1 MMKSKITFEAKKT
14 GYRISSIN
22 YKIYRFVNKQ
32 FKMDLTWNEFERTDM
47 RVGTIIEVN
56 DFPEARKPAFQLTI
70 DFGSEIGIRKSSA
83 QITKRYQK
91 EDLVNRQ
98 IVAVVNFPKKQI
110 GKFMSECLVLGA
122 VGEEGDV
129 ILLAPDFKIPNGL
142 RIG

>member
-1 MMKSKITFEAKKT
+1 
-14 GYRISSIN
+14 
-22 YKIYRFVNKQ
+22 
-32 FKMDLTWNEFERTDM
+32 MDLTWSEFERTDM

-56 DFPEARKPAFQLTI
+56 DFPEARKPAYQLTI

-91 EDLVNRQ
+91 EDLLNRQ